1 MMQLHSR
8 PRQRF
13 RDLTIRAFVG
23 GVIALM
29 ISFAGCSQEPTEENS
44 PVADLPLAGFATRD
58 TTLPALHTTYF
69 RRYSTMDGTVNLLGQ
84 NGSYTAYTVIQFDQS
99 AFPVRDTIA
108 VYSATLTLH
117 ALSWYGTPG
126 APFGFIVRRVN
137 RAWSSYTLLWDSVQ
151 TDFYE
156 SIPRGEYDGSL
167 IGDTAQITINLDTAM
182 VREWFASSTTS
193 TTTQFGIIL
202 IPTTTT
208 QNAIRGFAEFLI
220 ADSTGYYPT
229 LQVVAGSVTGS
240 SLDTT
245 TYNGGQDTFVGTDDH
260 GTPPGTKLYVQGGVN
275 YQSVLWFD
283 LSSIPR
289 GAILNKAIL
298 AMNIDYASSRISK
311 FVTDTSLSA
320 QMLGDSTTFTSMA
333 TENSSSFG
341 RRATDSATTFAFD
354 IRSAAQSWVRGPNY
368 GVLIRVPTA
377 REYSTPDLYVFDD
390 LTAATPSKRPW
401 LRIVYS
407 IKSN

>member
-13 RDLTIRAFVG
+13 RDFAVRAFIG
-23 GVIALM
+23 GAIALM
-29 ISFAGCSQEPTEENS
+29 IGIAGCSEEPTEENS
-44 PVADLPLAGFATRD
+44 PVADLPLAGFTTRD
-58 TTLPALHTTYF
+58 TTLPALHSSYF

-84 NGSYTAYTVIQFDQS
+84 NGSYTAYTVIQFSQS

-117 ALSWYGTPG
+117 ALTWYGTPG
-126 APFGFIVRRVN
+126 TPFGFTVHRVN
-137 RAWSSYTLLWDSVQ
+137 RSWSSYTLLWDSVQ
-151 TDFYE
+151 TNFYE
-156 SIPRGEYDGSL
+156 STSRGEYNGSL

-182 VREWFASSTTS
+182 VREWFASSTT
-193 TTTQFGIIL
+193 TTTSQFGIIL
-202 IPTTTT
+202 IPTPST

-220 ADSTGYYPT
+220 ADSTSYYPT
-229 LQVVAGSVTGS
+229 LQVIAGSVTGPS
-240 SLDTT
+240 RDTVT
-245 TYNGGQDTFVGTDDH
+245 FNGGQDTFVGTDDH
-260 GTPPGTKLYVQGGVN
+260 GGPPSTKLYVQGGVN

-289 GAILNKAIL
+289 GAILNRAAL
-298 AMNIDYASSRISK
+298 SLNIDYSTSRISK

-320 QMLGDSTTFTSMA
+320 QMLGDSTTYTSLV

-341 RRATDSATTFAFD
+341 RRATDSATTFVFD
-354 IRSAAQSWVRGPNY
+354 IRSAAQTWVRGPNY
-368 GVLIRVPTA
+368 GLLIRVPTA
-377 REYSTPDLYVFDD
+377 REFSTPDLYVFDN
-390 LTAATPSKRPW
+390 LNAATPSGRPR